1 MKIII
6 AFCCLLMAM
15 PQLKTQTYFR
25 ANDLDKKLAQEYKEA
40 QKLIRQYKYS
50 DAEKKLD
57 KILKKHPDFYEATL
71 RKAVMY
77 YDMGLQAKAMPLF
90 DAVIQAAPD
99 YDPEMYYAAAINA
112 LAMKDDASAVQHYT
126 TYLEKGSADEKR
138 KERITRELK
147 TLRFRINA
155 KKNAQSITLTPLEG
169 HINTTDS
176 EYLPSPSLDGKS
188 MVFTR
193 RLRGQEDLFVSHR
206 NDGGQWSVATP
217 LESINTPDN
226 EAAHSISEDGNTIVF
241 TMCNNKT
248 TGFGSC
254 DLYYTHFDGEKYTLP
269 VNMGPRINTPAWESQ
284 PCLFA
289 NGKKLLFSSNRKGSY
304 GGSDLWMVQKTGEGK
319 WGAVANL
326 GPVINTP
333 GQEESPFLYSDG
345 KTLYFRSN
353 GHTGMG
359 GFDLFMSKWDD
370 QKKEWSEPVNLGY
383 PINSE
388 GDEGSLAVDHLGKI
402 AYYASD
408 VATMGNAEPNLDLVQ
423 FELPPV
429 FRPEPVSFL
438 EVSVVDE
445 VTGRPLEAQ
454 LIMIDVDKGD
464 TLVFATAERGKLL
477 SALPVSKRL
486 LLNVNLP
493 GYLMHSEHFDT
504 GENFLVE
511 QAQYKEIKMRKPAP
525 KDTRPIV
532 LKNIFFES
540 ASANLL
546 PASQAEIQALAAMLK
561 EQTELHIRITGHT
574 DNVGDDEANLI
585 LSTERA
591 KAVYTELLKLG
602 IEARRLSYEGKGEK
616 EAIASNDSP
625 EGRAANRRTEFYVI
639 NPSSK

>member
-77 YDMGLQAKAMPLF
+77 YDMGLPAKAMPLF

-304 GGSDLWMVQKTGEGK
+304 GGSDLWMVQKTSEGK

-333 GQEESPFLYSDG
+333 GQEESPFLHSDG

-408 VATMGNAEPNLDLVQ
+408 VATMGNAERNLDLVQ

-438 EVSVVDE
+438 EISVVDE

-454 LIMIDVDKGD
+454 LTMIDIDKGD

-486 LLNVNLP
+486 LLNVSLP

-602 IEARRLSYEGKGEK
+602 IEASRLSYEGKGEK

-639 NPSSK
+639 NPPSK